1 MSRRVRFALPA
12 LVPALIALVLVVGGA
27 AASPGAEATAAAA
40 VAWPPS
46 TGLLVGEVM
55 TGGGSA
61 SDEFVELY
69 NAGPTTAD
77 LAGLEVVYVTS
88 TGGTITR
95 KATWAASTP
104 VEPGRHALRAT

>member
-1 MSRRVRFALPA
+1 MSRRVRAALPA
-12 LVPALIALVLVVGGA
+12 LLPALIATARARVGDGPPA
-27 AASPGAEATAAAA
+27 PPGVEAPAGVTAAAA

-69 NAGPTTAD
+69 NAGPPTAD

-88 TGGTITR
+88 TGVD
-95 KATWAASTP
+95 AAQ
-104 VEPGRHALRAT
+104 VA